1 MSFILLDYAPFLAVA
16 FADVL
21 NIDST
26 RYPCVLSIR
35 ERARCAMTR
44 WSPSKRLCGLTGE
57 ALDQTVAEAVTASH
71 DLRLPPEHM
80 PLESLDGEIP
90 SKRKKKKKPRQG
102 PVPSA
107 PSAQPTRE
115 DTQAPQRSMQRTAAD
130 PLEEIHESDG
140 IDDENEGS
148 APALCMAHHTW
159 QWLTCADVVK
169 WAMASKKQARDYY
182 RLSSCSCCEHVPP
195 WSFLQDDLAHST
207 FEEPR
212 VAAIESTSR
221 GPTSGAVEV
230 EAALTESEKFAETAE
245 SEDSDPSECSSAIS
259 TADLPNGHPQEKSA
273 ELTVKTSSADCTD
286 VDMCQETGACQV
298 PSGLPD
304 ASQVQAV
311 GPLTTL
317 RTDVTFKGVL
327 RQLLQQLH
335 GLHNLSRQH
344 PFWLHTTLSESFRL
358 SACSKA
364 HAALF
369 EEAAALAVI
378 RRQQQLRGDI
388 LCDDTAF
395 DEPWEEDDLCL

>member
-1 MSFILLDYAPFLAVA
+1 
-16 FADVL
+16 
-21 NIDST
+21 
-26 RYPCVLSIR
+26 
-35 ERARCAMTR
+35 
-44 WSPSKRLCGLTGE
+44 
-57 ALDQTVAEAVTASH
+57 
-71 DLRLPPEHM
+71 
-80 PLESLDGEIP
+80 
-90 SKRKKKKKPRQG
+90 
-102 PVPSA
+102 
-107 PSAQPTRE
+107 
-115 DTQAPQRSMQRTAAD
+115 
-130 PLEEIHESDG
+130 
-140 IDDENEGS
+140 
-148 APALCMAHHTW
+148 
-159 QWLTCADVVK
+159 
-169 WAMASKKQARDYY
+169 
-182 RLSSCSCCEHVPP
+182 
-195 WSFLQDDLAHST
+195 
-207 FEEPR
+207 
-212 VAAIESTSR
+212 
-221 GPTSGAVEV
+221 VEV